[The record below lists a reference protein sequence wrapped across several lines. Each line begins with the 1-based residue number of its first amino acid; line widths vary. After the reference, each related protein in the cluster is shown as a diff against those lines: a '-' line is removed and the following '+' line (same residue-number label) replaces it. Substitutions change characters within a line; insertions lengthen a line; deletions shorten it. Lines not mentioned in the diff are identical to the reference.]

1 MSWIELSIHATHE
14 AVDWVNTL
22 LASIHYTGEIYIKPC
37 SQSWVEP
44 DQSSTTQT
52 QTDWAHTIHLYVEG
66 DRADQAWIAA
76 IEDTLFPL
84 HRIGLITLPQCT
96 QVATKP
102 NFLEAINPKPDR
114 IGERFVLLPSN
125 ANFEFAAND
134 LILQLEPSLAFG
146 SGLHPATVLSLQ
158 LIERHVT
165 PHLQALDFGSGTGIL
180 SVAMAKLGAQVTALD
195 NDAIAVQATHQNVQ
209 QNGVAEKVTV
219 MQGSL
224 GSGSQLG
231 HWMGGDLAD
240 EVPTFNPK
248 HEFDLIVANVLA
260 RIHIALANDFR
271 QALRCQPQG
280 GVLITAGFT
289 LDYQAEVDA
298 ALTQAGFK
306 AIDSAQQEEWVA
318 LVHRIKP

>member
-1 MSWIELSIHATHE
+1 MSWIEFSIHATHE

-22 LASIHYTGEIYIKPC
+22 LASIHYKGEIYIKPYRQ
-37 SQSWVEP
+37 SQIEA

-52 QTDWAHTIHLYVEG
+52 QTNWAHTINLYVEG
-66 DRADQAWIAA
+66 DRPEQAWVAA
-76 IEDTLFPL
+76 IEDALFPL
-84 HRIGLITLPQCT
+84 YRIDLITLPQWA
-96 QVATKP
+96 VLETKP
-102 NFLEAINPKPDR
+102 EVLETASARHR
-114 IGERFVLLPSN
+114 IGERFVLLPLH
-125 ANFEFAAND
+125 ADCEFAAND

-158 LIERHVT
+158 LIERYVT
-165 PHLQALDFGSGTGIL
+165 PHLQTLDFGSGTGIL

-209 QNGVAEKVTV
+209 QNGVAEQVTV

-231 HWMGGDLAD
+231 HWMGGDLAT
-240 EVPTFNPK
+240 EVLTFNPK

-260 RIHIALANDFR
+260 RIHIALVPDFR

-280 GVLITAGFT
+280 GILITAGFT

-298 ALTQAGFK
+298 ALTQAGFE

-318 LVHRIKP
+318 LVHHIKG

>member
-22 LASIHYTGEIYIKPC
+22 LASIHYEGEISIKPY
-37 SQSWVEP
+37 SQSWADADP
-44 DQSSTTQT
+44 SSTTQT
-52 QTDWAHTIHLYVEG
+52 QTAWAHTINLYVEG
-66 DRADQAWIAA
+66 DRSGQEWVAA
-76 IEDTLFPL
+76 IEDALFPL
-84 HRIGLITLPQCT
+84 YRIDLITLPQW
-96 QVATKP
+96 VVLETKP
-102 NFLEAINPKPDR
+102 EAFETANAKGHR
-114 IGERFVLLPSN
+114 IGERFVLLPFN
-125 ANFEFAAND
+125 ADCEFETTD

-158 LIERHVT
+158 LIERYVT

-209 QNGVAEKVTV
+209 QNGVAEQVTV

-231 HWMGGDLAD
+231 HWMGGDLAT
-240 EVPTFNPK
+240 ERLTFSPK
-248 HEFDLIVANVLA
+248 HEFDVIVANVLA
-260 RIHIALANDFR
+260 RIHIAVVPDFR
-271 QALRCQPQG
+271 QALRCQPHG

-298 ALTQAGFK
+298 ALTQAGFE
-306 AIDSAQQEEWVA
+306 AIDSVQQEEWVA
-318 LVHRIKP
+318 LVHRIKG